1 MGWMKVLKTELYHM
15 HFTNSPLGHHLGEQ
29 TSWIY
34 DIKMDLQATE
44 TDGRPSWTKEEKSQ
58 FYEWMKEWIDLSK
71 TLVGEV
77 ALNPDWF
84 SKPEEFPI
92 IEETE
97 EKLDKLL
104 SNFAKLQKKYSPHNL
119 GDA

>member
-1 MGWMKVLKTELYHM
+1 
-15 HFTNSPLGHHLGEQ
+15 
-29 TSWIY
+29 
-34 DIKMDLQATE
+34 
-44 TDGRPSWTKEEKSQ
+44 
-58 FYEWMKEWIDLSK
+58 MKEWIDLSK
-71 TLVGEV
+71 TLDGEV

-104 SNFAKLQKKYSPHNL
+104 SNFAKLQKKYSNPSRKPRI
-119 GDA
+119 